1 MKQERFP
8 DPEKP
13 LHQWRDK
20 PGQKGNFRDLKES
33 AAASVQQAE
42 QRETSTEG
50 PCHLA
55 TFSRPRHVSAETCR
69 GWVLKLK
76 LHRTDL
82 GGRLGS
88 AA

>member
-13 LHQWRDK
+13 VHQWRDK
-20 PGQKGNFRDLKES
+20 SGQKGNFRDSKES
-33 AAASVQQAE
+33 AAASQQQAE
-42 QRETSTEG
+42 QRKTSTEG

-55 TFSRPRHVSAETCR
+55 TFSRPKHVSAGTCR